1 MIEATLPQASL
12 LKKIIE
18 AVKELVDEANFDFSE
33 TGIRLQAMDKSHV
46 ALSFLH
52 LREEGFSE
60 YRCDRAQ
67 TLGIGLGSLSKIL
80 KCAANDDQVQI
91 KASDSA
97 ETLELAFE
105 SAGKDRV
112 SEFKLKLMDID
123 TDSVDVPDMDYQA
136 TVSMSSQEFARIVR
150 DLLSIGDTV
159 SIDAT
164 KQGVRFSASGDDGK
178 GSILLKHQKTVD
190 DEKNTPANTTVQ
202 INEPVSHS
210 LALKYLSNFAKAAPL
225 ADRVTINLIE
235 DAPVM
240 FEFKI
245 SDIGHIRFYL
255 APQIDEDMDV

>member
-1 MIEATLPQASL
+1 MIEATLSQASL
-12 LKKIIE
+12 LKKIVE
-18 AVKELVDEANFDFSE
+18 AIRELVDAANFDFSE

-52 LREEGFSE
+52 LRNDGFSD
-60 YRCDRAQ
+60 YRCDRSQ
-67 TLGIGLGSLSKIL
+67 TIGINLASLSKIL
-80 KCAANDDQVQI
+80 KCAANDDEVRI
-91 KASDSA
+91 NAADSA
-97 ETLELAFE
+97 ETLELTFE
-105 SAGKDRV
+105 SSGKDRV
-112 SEFKLKLMDID
+112 SKFNLKLMDID
-123 TDSVDVPDMDYQA
+123 TDSVDVPEMDYQA

-150 DLLSIGDTV
+150 DLMSIGDTV

-164 KQGVRFSASGDDGK
+164 KQGVQFSAAGDDGK
-178 GSILLKHQKTVD
+178 GSIMLKHQRTSD
-190 DEKNTPANTTVQ
+190 DEKSSPSTTVE

-235 DAPVM
+235 EAPVM

-255 APQIDEDMDV
+255 APQIDEEMDG